1 MLGLGGG
8 LRRVRARAGRQL
20 RVRGRD
26 GAAPRQGPRGAGA
39 GARRPPAASISTW
52 PHSHSLT
59 SREYLQY
66 LHSRVSRVSKVAR
79 LRRCPGGLLR
89 ADLADVPLD
98 LVVVR
103 VEAAALGHRPRQRP
117 GPACNR
123 GHWRLPPLIPSTDF
137 SSCSAVYTVYLLP
150 LEDLVRGHVA
160 ASHHLYTAPSPAAA
174 PALVPPPRYNSDNP
188 PDRVID

>member
-26 GAAPRQGPRGAGA
+26 GATPRQGPRGAGA

-66 LHSRVSRVSKVAR
+66 LHSRVSTVSRVSRVSRVAR

-123 GHWRLPPLIPSTDF
+123 GRWRLLAPHPKHRFLLLLCCLHCLPPTSRRSGPRT
-137 SSCSAVYTVYLLP
+137 C
-150 LEDLVRGHVA
+150 RG
-160 ASHHLYTAPSPAAA
+160 LAPS
-174 PALVPPPRYNSDNP
+174 LHCSFPRRGPGTSTTTP
-188 PDRVID
+188 LQL